1 MTTTQGRNFQ
11 PLDNI
16 QFAPA
21 LHRRNRL
28 KPGLGPASW
37 NLIEGLVRCL
47 IMRTVSASQ
56 SSNPF
61 VGRSILIV
69 QKQWL
74 VARGLALAFEAK
86 GARALLARDA
96 AVGLE
101 LSNYPDLAAA
111 VLDSDSAQL
120 WRFLNEKK
128 IPCVVYSG
136 SEQIDDEWAGATV
149 IRKPASANEVV
160 GSVERMLGP
169 RDHAP

>member
-1 MTTTQGRNFQ
+1 LSDYEDG
-11 PLDNI
+11 
-16 QFAPA
+16 
-21 LHRRNRL
+21 
-28 KPGLGPASW
+28 
-37 NLIEGLVRCL
+37 
-47 IMRTVSASQ
+47 SASQ